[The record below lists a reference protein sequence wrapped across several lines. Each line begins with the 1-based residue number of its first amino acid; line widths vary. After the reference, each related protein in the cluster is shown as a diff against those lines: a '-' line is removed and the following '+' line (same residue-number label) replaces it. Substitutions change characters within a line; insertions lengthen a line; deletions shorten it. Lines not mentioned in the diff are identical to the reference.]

1 MKTFKKILI
10 GVICWTAVVGFC
22 IYEASSII
30 KKEYARQTEIAR
42 EAHEKINFNL
52 DMIKIAVMTEDVET
66 YEKNLVGIKEQM
78 GVISPLGLIENEQ
91 AEYLGLLGEYTEIL
105 ENKVKLLEEMQKAK
119 TSITAV
125 KEKLSENYGNKDTL
139 SREKLKEAKD
149 KVLEYKKIIGDYSEE
164 KIMAIVSK
172 VDEILNG
179 ISDKASALVDCIDT
193 CYKNRI
199 NEIDDELAEIFK
211 GFADTVDGLNANLEK
226 EFAFDKM
233 KVIKESDKDEA

>member
-1 MKTFKKILI
+1 MKTLKKIII
-10 GVICWTAVVGFC
+10 GIICWTIAVGFC
-22 IYEASSII
+22 IYETSSIV
-30 KKEYARQTEIAR
+30 KKEYARQTEIAK

-52 DMIKIAVMTEDVET
+52 DMIKISVMTEDVET
-66 YEKNLVGIKEQM
+66 YKKNLAGVKEQM
-78 GVISPLGLIENEQ
+78 NVILPLGLIENEQ
-91 AEYLGLLGEYTEIL
+91 AEYLGLLVEYTDLL
-105 ENKVKLLEEMQKAK
+105 ESKVKLLEEIQKMK
-119 TSITAV
+119 TNITAV

-149 KVLEYKKIIGDYSEE
+149 KVLEFKIIVDDYSEE
-164 KIMAIVSK
+164 KVAAIVSK

-179 ISDKASALVDCIDT
+179 ISDKASALADCIDT

-211 GFADTVDGLNANLEK
+211 GFADTVDGLNADLEK

-233 KVIKESDKDEA
+233 KAIKESGETGA

>member
-1 MKTFKKILI
+1 M
-10 GVICWTAVVGFC
+10 
-22 IYEASSII
+22 
-30 KKEYARQTEIAR
+30 Q
-42 EAHEKINFNL
+42 
-52 DMIKIAVMTEDVET
+52 
-66 YEKNLVGIKEQM
+66 
-78 GVISPLGLIENEQ
+78 
-91 AEYLGLLGEYTEIL
+91 
-105 ENKVKLLEEMQKAK
+105 KVKF
-119 TSITAV
+119 
-125 KEKLSENYGNKDTL
+125 
-139 SREKLKEAKD
+139 
-149 KVLEYKKIIGDYSEE
+149 KKIIGDYSEE
-164 KIMAIVSK
+164 KIMAIVSR

>member
-1 MKTFKKILI
+1 MKTLKKTLI

-30 KKEYARQTEIAR
+30 KKEYTRQTEIAR

-78 GVISPLGLIENEQ
+78 GVISPLGLIKNEQ

-139 SREKLKEAKD
+139 SREKLKESKD
-149 KVLEYKKIIGDYSEE
+149 KVLEYKIIIGDYSEE
-164 KIMAIVSK
+164 KIVAIVSR

-179 ISDKASALVDCIDT
+179 ISDKASALADCIDT

-226 EFAFDKM
+226 EFAFGKM